1 MSWEPPRRPEW
12 VRAVNDGSIL
22 PIAEVAELPFTRDAL
37 LAEARAT
44 FGVPDGGIADFGSDD
59 FLEPLDVLL
68 PALEEE
74 AELTVI
80 GRWMTR
86 RFLLRFLEVRIQ
98 VAAYVRDDP
107 GVAEEEIREPWFVT
121 GAPRT
126 GTTILHAL
134 LAQDAASRVPEGWEL
149 LRPVPP
155 PSADPHQFATDARI
169 PLADRELRLPGQ
181 VAGELDAIHVY
192 RGRMHKECLSAM
204 SFAFRSEEFT
214 ARYHVPSYVSWY
226 ERCDLRPAYDMHRL
240 VLQILQRRWRDV
252 HWVLKSPVHL
262 SALPTL
268 FAVYPDARLAIT
280 HRDPLTVLASLTSLV
295 ATLRWAHSDRVDFAE
310 IGRYHDRM
318 WSRALD
324 DLVTL
329 STDGS
334 LDPECVHHVHY
345 ADFMVDQ
352 IGVIDSLYT
361 ALGSSLTPDT
371 ADAMRAYLAGRPK
384 DQHGAHEYTF
394 ADLELDPVATRRR
407 FARYQQHYS
416 VPEEPVR

>member
-1 MSWEPPRRPEW
+1 MSWEPPPRPEW
-12 VRAVNDGSIL
+12 VRAVNAGGIL
-22 PIAEVAELPFTRDAL
+22 PIAEVAELPFTRDSL

-44 FGVPDGGIADFGSDD
+44 GGVDDTGMAVFGSDD

-68 PALEEE
+68 PALEHE

-86 RFLLRFLEVRIQ
+86 RFLLRFLQVRIQ
-98 VAAYVRDDP
+98 LAAYVRDDP
-107 GVAEEEIREPWFVT
+107 GVVDEEIPEPWFVT

-134 LAQDAASRVPEGWEL
+134 LAQDPAARVPEGWEL

-155 PSADPHQFATDARI
+155 PSPDPAEFAADARI

-214 ARYHVPSYVSWY
+214 ARYHVPSYVDWY
-226 ERCDLRPAYDMHRL
+226 ERCDMRPAYDAHRL
-240 VLQILQRRWRDV
+240 VLQVLQRRSRTV

-310 IGRYHDRM
+310 IGSYHERL

-324 DLVTL
+324 GLVTA

-334 LDPECVHHVHY
+334 LDPARVHHVHY
-345 ADFMVDQ
+345 ADFMQNQV
-352 IGVIDSLYT
+352 GVVGEMYA
-361 ALGSSLTPDT
+361 ALGGSLTPDT
-371 ADAMRAYLAGRPK
+371 AQAVRDYLAHRPK
-384 DQHGAHEYTF
+384 DQHGAHEYSF
-394 ADLELDPVATRRR
+394 ADLQLDPSIERER
-407 FARYQQHYS
+407 FARYQRHFS
-416 VPEEPVR
+416 VPEELTR